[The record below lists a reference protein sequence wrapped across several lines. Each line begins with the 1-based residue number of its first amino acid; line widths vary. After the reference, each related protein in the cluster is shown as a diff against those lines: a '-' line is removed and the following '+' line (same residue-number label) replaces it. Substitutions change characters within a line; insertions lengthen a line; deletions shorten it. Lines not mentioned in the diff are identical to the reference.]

1 MVYFI
6 NYTYQSPKYRILIY
20 LKNSLKGGVIMAFKV
35 PNGINKVPFSIR
47 VDEDDFEIISKLS
60 KKNKKSYNYIV
71 NSMIKFAIKNM
82 DIKDLKAVKD
92 IDVEIK

>member
-6 NYTYQSPKYRILIY
+6 NYTYSTSKYKILMY
-20 LKNSLKGGVIMAFKV
+20 LIFGLKGGVNMAFKV
-35 PNGINKVPFSIR
+35 PTGINKVPFSIR
-47 VDEDDFEIISKLS
+47 VDEDDFEVISKLS

-82 DIKDLKAVKD
+82 DIKDLKDVKN
-92 IDVEIK
+92 IDVDIK